1 MRLTHVIV
9 IAVVS
14 LLFLAGGFRP
24 ALAQFPSISA
34 YPACLVDSSY
44 VVWSVYDPD
53 QGHPEW
59 VGFDVLRR
67 VMPGCDGYV
76 RVNDQII
83 PRNTGPGYTIGFGE
97 PASGMAV
104 EYRVVPVDLNR
115 QQVDLGGG
123 FCSPCNAFANCP
135 PFSSPITVGTLAELA
150 TGFVYVIPCPGTCYP
165 SAYFEGGVPEGL
177 APYVG
182 TSTAL
187 SLFGSINCG
196 GVEGCSFNAV
206 DHWQLATCVT
216 PVAKRSWG
224 QLKAIYR

>member
-1 MRLTHVIV
+1 MRTTLAIV

-14 LLFLAGGFRP
+14 LLFLAGGSRS
-24 ALAQFPSISA
+24 AHAQFPAVSA
-34 YPACLVDSSY
+34 YPACISDSSY

-67 VMPGCDGYV
+67 VMPGCNFA
-76 RVNDQII
+76 RANDQII
-83 PRNTGPGYTIGFGE
+83 PRPAEPGYTIGFGE
-97 PASGMAV
+97 PASGKAI

-115 QQVDLGGG
+115 QEVLLGPG

-135 PFSSPITVGTLAELA
+135 AFTSPITAGTLVELA
-150 TGFVYVIPCPGTCYP
+150 VGFVYVIPCPGTCYP
-165 SAYFEGGVPEGL
+165 APYFEGGVPAGL

-187 SLFGSINCG
+187 SIFANIGCG
-196 GVEGCSFNAV
+196 GVEGCSLSAV
-206 DHWQLATCVT
+206 DHWQVTSCVT
-216 PVAKRSWG
+216 PVANRTWG